1 MNDDDLNWSDDD
13 DDDDKTDN
21 ENYWKV
27 RNVPDLPRKPDPNY
41 ETMELKQ
48 VYYDFNKPDY
58 KRSKGFHGH
67 VIANP
72 DKRLKGLLEREKI
85 IENDWNFK
93 IPFPYIPAYI
103 MGIIGKDAIYT
114 IWDEFLNHDTDETE
128 LIMKN
133 KLDSINNKMIDR
145 GYELPFHILK
155 FDHMDKTDYIGNKY
169 IYIYYYYHIIYH
181 IIIIIIII
189 IIMIIILLK

>member
-1 MNDDDLNWSDDD
+1 MNDDDLNWSDD

-93 IPFPYIPAYI
+93 IPFPYISAYI
-103 MGIIGKDAIYT
+103 METIGKDAIYT

-133 KLDSINNKMIDR
+133 KLDSINSKMIDR
-145 GYELPFHILK
+145 GYELPFYILK

-169 IYIYYYYHIIYH
+169 I
-181 IIIIIIII
+181 
-189 IIMIIILLK
+189 ILLLLLLLLSSLLLLLTLSLLSLLLL